1 MAAGKTRAWL
11 PTAGVVAALAALV
24 AYSAWERWSQLAA
37 SPFPLGVD
45 GYFYPVQLRSLLET
59 GQLHYPAAP
68 LAFWL
73 LLPFAAATDPIV
85 GAKLGASIYCALAAL
100 PAYGIGTRLGGSR
113 GSGLLAASLLASSA
127 GSAYLTNEFVKNGI
141 GITVAL
147 GALWLLLR
155 ALDRPSTRSRV
166 LALLAIVA
174 AFATHKMAAGFVLVV
189 GVPAW
194 LATSAAHGRL
204 RGRRLLYVILALVAA
219 AIAIVVLGVAFPERF
234 LSSGDARLVAAIV
247 TTDAHWDAP
256 ALATTTGTI
265 ALGHEA
271 LVGAIVA
278 LLAIGAG
285 SAPGGRLVGRLSDLL
300 PRGQVDD
307 LTAAELAGRTRR
319 PAGDAMAT
327 RALLVVAL
335 VLGMPWLAVDDAQG
349 LGFRLRIAAFV
360 PMSLVAAVLAGRLLV
375 RVTHR
380 ETILV
385 VLAILLATRKPGERT
400 DGAVIT
406 HPSMVTAVQA
416 MVGAIPEGD
425 IVIVPE
431 RHILFMVA
439 WYTRAS
445 VRMRPE
451 GVPHERRWRLVP
463 LAFVEIGSA
472 LDEALYAAR
481 ATPGVRPPRGLH
493 PWHPNG
499 LVLIPEPT
507 WQWMLARLPPGAP
520 TRWRKWL
527 TI

>member
-1 MAAGKTRAWL
+1 MGKPRW
-11 PTAGVVAALAALV
+11 PEAGVAVALAALV

-85 GAKLGASIYCALAAL
+85 GAKLGAAIYCALAAL
-100 PAYGIGTRLGGSR
+100 PAYAIGKRLGGSR
-113 GSGLLAASLLASSA
+113 GAGLLAAALLTTSA

-147 GALWLLLR
+147 VAIWLLLR
-155 ALDRPSTRSRV
+155 ALESPTLARRA
-166 LALLAIVA
+166 LALVALVA
-174 AFATHKMAAGFVLVV
+174 AIATHKMAAGFVLVV
-189 GVPAW
+189 GVPTL
-194 LATSAAHGRL
+194 LAGAAARGRL
-204 RGRRLLYVILALVAA
+204 RGRRLLYVIVALVAFT
-219 AIAIVVLGVAFPERF
+219 IVVAILGLAFPERF
-234 LSSGDARLVAAIV
+234 LSSADAQLVANVV

-256 ALATTTGTI
+256 VLATASGTMT
-265 ALGHEA
+265 LGHEA
-271 LVGAIVA
+271 LAGAIFA
-278 LLAIGAG
+278 ILAILAG
-285 SAPGGRLVGRLSDLL
+285 TARGHRIVSRLSELL
-300 PRGQVDD
+300 PRGHVDD
-307 LTAAELAGRTRR
+307 GPLTRR

-327 RALLVVAL
+327 RALLVLAIAIGL
-335 VLGMPWLAVDDAQG
+335 PWLAVADEQA

-360 PMSLVAAVLAGRLLV
+360 PMALVAAVLANRLLF

-380 ETILV
+380 EAILV
-385 VLAILLATRKPGERT
+385 VLAVLLATRKPGERT

-406 HPSMVTAVQA
+406 HPALVAGVQA
-416 MVGAIPEGD
+416 MAGAIPDGD
-425 IVIVPE
+425 VVVVSE

-445 VRMRPE
+445 ARMRPE
-451 GVPHERRWRLVP
+451 TVPSERRWRLVP
-463 LAFVEIGSA
+463 LAFVEAGSA
-472 LDEALYAAR
+472 LDDALYAAR
-481 ATPGVRPPRGLH
+481 ATPGIAPPRGLH

-499 LVLIPEPT
+499 LVLIPEAT

-520 TRWRKWL
+520 ARWRKWR